1 MDQLARTPKQ
11 LGTALRRVRKQKGLT
26 QPVLSTQTGKRQ
38 ATISNLEI
46 EGSGTLET
54 LFSLLSAL
62 DLELVIRPRTKGE
75 SAAIGDI
82 F

>member
-11 LGTALRRVRKQKGLT
+11 LGTALRRVRKQKALT
-26 QPVLSTQTGKRQ
+26 QPVLSAQTGKRQ

-46 EGSGTLET
+46 EGNGTLET

-62 DLELVIRPRTKGE
+62 DLELVIRPRSKGE
-75 SAAIGDI
+75 NASIGDI